1 MKKTVSGVTESD
13 KELLKELL
21 PKEIKYPVLP
31 ETIEK
36 LLNLGNTITLEKDD
50 ALITS
55 GEKDSNLY
63 ILVDGLLRTWF
74 WNDNKEETFAISTIP
89 TVFFNYHS
97 AYAGEESFFQ
107 FEACID
113 SRVIKISKQ
122 DYDRL
127 IAESHDFTRFMLGL
141 ADAQL
146 YQYERKCRLALGDS
160 KERYKKMIEDNPGRV
175 NQMSLQT
182 VASYLRITPQYLSKL
197 RRDLKRLAS
206 A

>member
-1 MKKTVSGVTESD
+1 MKKTVPGVSESD
-13 KELLKELL
+13 KSLLKELL
-21 PKEIKYPVLP
+21 PKESNFAVSQ

-36 LLNLGNTITLEKDD
+36 LIDLGNTIILEKDD
-50 ALITS
+50 SLIAS

-89 TVFFNYHS
+89 TVFFNYHT
-97 AYAGEESFFQ
+97 YFAGKDSFFQ

-141 ADAQL
+141 ANAQL
-146 YQYERKCRLALGDS
+146 YHYERKCRLSLGDS
-160 KERYKKMIEDNPGRV
+160 KEKYKKMIQDNPGRV

-197 RRDLKRLAS
+197 RKGMK
-206 A
+206 